1 MLRIRWSGPPVVTA
15 TGAMRS
21 TRVRILRTSLLG
33 ALAATIPL
41 AFAAGT
47 ALPASA
53 LATPT
58 ALDAPDNGE
67 PPLVAYAP
75 SDGYTY
81 VAWSAPLSQGGTGVD
96 LCIVPPGAA
105 SCMGGAPALLLDPVP
120 EMSNSSN
127 TVSLAGLVILPTS
140 NEIVVLGM
148 PVSTG
153 TVAWASPAGGSAFL
167 TGSGGLQNL
176 GNLIS
181 PVSLYYTPN
190 NAVALSGTDVGLFD
204 SYDHEFSYFSDSPFA
219 GPETPATLP
228 LITGNA
234 NNGGQF
240 DDQHDTIGPV
250 LAAEP
255 APAPA
260 PTGTDLVVGV
270 GANHNS
276 NQPTPTGCVN
286 YAATGYGVT
295 AGTTGSSGT
304 LNTHGLQPSG
314 FSLLACSAEDPVL
327 ASGGTAGIGE
337 LAQEGSGVSGAGST
351 YTLDYRPFI
360 ATATG
365 GTFGSPVQLQDD
377 TSTSLGGA
385 INLDLAD
392 DSGTGVYASW
402 EDNQGLV
409 LDYSPNGG
417 ATWDGPMVVPQ
428 LSNGA
433 SQGYPTIA
441 GVGGGIVE
449 VAYAANP
456 GTGEQVFL
464 QAVDLIPP
472 TPTPTP
478 TAVTVTTSQT
488 SGTTAGANI
497 SVPAGT
503 VGETDQAIL
512 TGTHAATAT
521 GTIAYG
527 LYDNSS
533 CTGSAVSTSSESV
546 TAGKPAASAPVT
558 AALAPGTYY
567 WKAAYS
573 GDAANDAGT
582 SACGSEVLT
591 VTPAAEGPKVG
602 EGATSTST
610 TVTVTI
616 TCAGPCTVT
625 LTLTIP
631 TASAARKGKK
641 KPKPLILAKG
651 TFTLPKGGTH
661 KLTLHLTKTGRK
673 IFAARHGRLTASL
686 LLSQKIDGHTISS
699 TKTIKITPAKPKH
712 KHKK

>member
-1 MLRIRWSGPPVVTA
+1 MRTGTMSLSATLRRACLAGLTLALAS
-15 TGAMRS
+15 
-21 TRVRILRTSLLG
+21 G
-33 ALAATIPL
+33 ALAGSAVL
-41 AFAAGT
+41 A
-47 ALPASA
+47 ASA
-53 LATPT
+53 MAASPT

-67 PPLVAYAP
+67 PPLVAYDP
-75 SDGYTY
+75 MTGTTY
-81 VAWSAPLSQGGTGVD
+81 VAWTAANNQNQGNGVD
-96 LCIVPPGAA
+96 LCVYPAGATG
-105 SCMGGAPALLLDPVP
+105 CEGGAPSLLTDPLFSGANALILG
-120 EMSNSSN
+120 
-127 TVSLAGLVILPTS
+127 GLVVLPGG
-140 NEIVVLGM
+140 EAVVIGA
-148 PVSTG
+148 PAAGGSG
-153 TVAWASPAGGSAFL
+153 SVAWASPAGGSAFL
-167 TGSGGLQNL
+167 TGGDGLENG

-190 NAVALSGTDVGLFD
+190 NAVALSSTDVGLFD
-204 SYDHEFSYFSDSPFA
+204 SYDHGYNGGFFSDSPFV
-219 GPETPATLP
+219 GPETPAT
-228 LITGNA
+228 ITSPNA

-260 PTGTDLVVGV
+260 PTGTEIVVGV
-270 GANHNS
+270 GANHIS
-276 NQPTPTGCVN
+276 SQPTPTGCIN
-286 YAATGYGVT
+286 YAGTGYGVT

-304 LNTHGLQPSG
+304 LNTQGLQPSG
-314 FSLLACSAEDPVL
+314 FSLLACSAEDPVV
-327 ASGGTAGIGE
+327 ASGGKDGIGE

-417 ATWDGPMVVPQ
+417 ATWDGPVVVPQ

-464 QAVDLIPP
+464 QAVDAIPPAPTAPP
-472 TPTPTP
+472 TPITL
-478 TAVTVTTSQT
+478 TTSQT
-488 SGTTAGANI
+488 SGTTTGANI
-497 SVPAGT
+497 AIPDGT

-512 TGTHAATAT
+512 AGTHAATAT
-521 GTIAYG
+521 GTVDYG
-527 LYDNSS
+527 LYENSS
-533 CTGSAVSTSSESV
+533 CTGTVIATSTESV
-546 TAGKPAASAPVT
+546 TAGKPAASAPITT
-558 AALAPGTYY
+558 ALSPGTYY

-573 GDAANDAGT
+573 GDAANDAGA
-582 SACGSEVLT
+582 SSCGSEVLT
-591 VTPAAEGPKVG
+591 VTPPATTGG
-602 EGATSTST
+602 TGTSTST

-616 TCAGPCTVT
+616 TCSGPCTVT

-641 KPKPLILAKG
+641 KPKPLTLATG

-661 KLTLHLTKTGRK
+661 KVTLHLTKTGRK
-673 IFAARHGRLTASL
+673 IFATHHGRLKASL
-686 LLSQKIDGHTISS
+686 LLSEKIDGKTILS
-699 TKTIKITPAKPKH
+699 TKTIKITPAKS

>member
-1 MLRIRWSGPPVVTA
+1 VG
-15 TGAMRS
+15 
-21 TRVRILRTSLLG
+21 LLG
-33 ALAATIPL
+33 ALAAAIVL

-53 LATPT
+53 LATPI

-96 LCIVPPGAA
+96 LCVVPSGAT

-140 NEIVVLGM
+140 NEVVVLGM

-167 TGSGGLQNL
+167 TGSGGLENG

-190 NAVALSGTDVGLFD
+190 NAVALSSTDVGLFD
-204 SYDHEFSYFSDSPFA
+204 SYDHGNNGGFFSDSPFV
-219 GPETPATLP
+219 GPETPAA
-228 LITGNA
+228 ITSPNA
-234 NNGGQF
+234 NNGGLF

-260 PTGTDLVVGV
+260 PTGTEIVVGV
-270 GANHNS
+270 GANVNS
-276 NQPTPTGCVN
+276 NQMTPTGCIN

-295 AGTTGSSGT
+295 AGTTGNSGT
-304 LNTHGLQPSG
+304 LNTQGLQKSG

-327 ASGGTAGIGE
+327 ASGGKDGIGE

-417 ATWDGPMVVPQ
+417 ATWDGPVVVPQ

-441 GVGGGIVE
+441 GVGGGNVE
-449 VAYAANP
+449 VAYDANP
-456 GTGEQVFL
+456 GTGEQVFV
-464 QAVDLIPP
+464 QVVDLIPP
-472 TPTPTP
+472 PPPPTPT
-478 TAVTVTTSQT
+478 TVTTSQT
-488 SGTTAGANI
+488 AGTTTGANI

-503 VGETDQAIL
+503 IDETDQAIL

-527 LYDNSS
+527 LYENSS
-533 CTGSAVSTSSESV
+533 CTGSPVATSTEPV
-546 TAGKPAASAPVT
+546 TAGKPAASAPITT
-558 AALAPGTYY
+558 AFSPGTYY
-567 WKAAYS
+567 WRAAYS

-582 SACGSEVLT
+582 STCGSEVLT
-591 VTPAAEGPKVG
+591 VTPAATIGG
-602 EGATSTST
+602 TGTSTST
-610 TVTVTI
+610 TITLTI
-616 TCAGPCTVT
+616 TCTGPCTVT
-625 LTLTIP
+625 VTITIP
-631 TASAARKGKK
+631 TASAARKSKK

-661 KLTLHLTKTGRK
+661 KVTLRLTKIGRK
-673 IFAARHGRLTASL
+673 VFAAHHGRLKASL

-699 TKTIKITPAKPKH
+699 TKTIKIVPAKH
-712 KHKK
+712 KRRK

>member
-1 MLRIRWSGPPVVTA
+1 MLRIRWSDRAVVRA

-21 TRVRILRTSLLG
+21 TRMRILRTSLLG
-33 ALAATIPL
+33 ALAATIVL

-53 LATPT
+53 LATPA
-58 ALDAPDNGE
+58 ALDAPDNGT

-96 LCIVPPGAA
+96 LCIVPPGAT
-105 SCMGGAPALLLDPVP
+105 SCMGGAAALLLDPVP
-120 EMSNSSN
+120 ELSNSSN

-140 NEIVVLGM
+140 GEVVVLGM
-148 PVSTG
+148 PVLTG

-167 TGSGGLQNL
+167 TGNGGLQNG
-176 GNLIS
+176 GNPIS

-190 NAVALSGTDVGLFD
+190 NAVALSSTDVGLFD
-204 SYDHEFSYFSDSPFA
+204 SYDHFYSYFSDSPFT
-219 GPETPATLP
+219 GPETPGGLP
-228 LITGNA
+228 SSMGNA

-255 APAPA
+255 APPPA
-260 PTGTDLVVGV
+260 PTGSELVVGV
-270 GANHNS
+270 GANVSS
-276 NQPTPTGCVN
+276 NEKTPTGCVN
-286 YAATGYGVT
+286 YVATGYGVT
-295 AGTTGSSGT
+295 VGTTGSSGT
-304 LNTHGLQPSG
+304 LNTQGLQPSG
-314 FSLLACSAEDPVL
+314 FSLLACPAEDPVL
-327 ASGGTAGIGE
+327 ASGGKDGIGE

-351 YTLDYRPFI
+351 YTLDYRPFN

-365 GTFGSPVQLQDD
+365 GTFGSPVELQDD

-409 LDYSPNGG
+409 LDYSPDGG
-417 ATWDGPMVVPQ
+417 ATWDGPVVVPR
-428 LSNGA
+428 LSNGG
-433 SQGYPTIA
+433 SQGDPTIV

-449 VAYAANP
+449 VAYDANL

-464 QAVDLIPP
+464 QPVNYQELA
-472 TPTPTP
+472 
-478 TAVTVTTSQT
+478 
-488 SGTTAGANI
+488 AGA
-497 SVPAGT
+497 P
-503 VGETDQAIL
+503 
-512 TGTHAATAT
+512 
-521 GTIAYG
+521 
-527 LYDNSS
+527 
-533 CTGSAVSTSSESV
+533 
-546 TAGKPAASAPVT
+546 
-558 AALAPGTYY
+558 
-567 WKAAYS
+567 KA
-573 GDAANDAGT
+573 
-582 SACGSEVLT
+582 
-591 VTPAAEGPKVG
+591 G

-616 TCAGPCTVT
+616 TCSGPCTVT
-625 LTLTIP
+625 ITITIP
-631 TASAARKGKK
+631 TASAARKSKK
-641 KPKPLILAKG
+641 KPKPIVLAKG
-651 TFTLPKGGTH
+651 TFTIHKSGPQ
-661 KLTLHLTKTGRK
+661 KLTLHLTKIGRK
-673 IFAARHGRLTASL
+673 VFAAHHGRLKASL

-699 TKTIKITPAKPKH
+699 TKKIKIIPAKH